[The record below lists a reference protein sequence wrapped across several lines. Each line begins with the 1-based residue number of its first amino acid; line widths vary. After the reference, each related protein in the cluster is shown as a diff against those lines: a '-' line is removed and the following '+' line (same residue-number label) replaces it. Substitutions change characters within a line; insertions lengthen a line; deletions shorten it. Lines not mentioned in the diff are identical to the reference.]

1 MDITTMK
8 TFVQTEVKELLLDYA
23 ELVKRYIDSKDQK
36 SIDILKDE
44 IYKEIESLSDA
55 DKLKKT
61 SEILDSV
68 LKVFDTNQDGSLT
81 IEEIDGL
88 FSQIDNTS
96 KAIDAL
102 LKELNN
108 VKSKKDVLISYLQD
122 VLSNIDEYKQDIDKA
137 KELLNNSFNSMIERL
152 EKLASVD
159 YIRTAVKYD
168 KDMIKAS
175 IRGVFYKLLYKG
187 EDLLK
192 LTTYPPGYAVL
203 IKEKNSDYIEIK
215 TTAVSDDQRAHG
227 HFFEVALPYSNF
239 KYVRFLLKNHGSG
252 YYTKNTIQAR
262 TATNKVA
269 YQVVSK
275 NDGDH
280 CEIPGYKWINVYFP
294 LTPEIAKFKF
304 IESWSAGIGVK
315 EMEFLNYLPKD
326 AKYVVKPTMLCTE
339 WYV

>member
-122 VLSNIDEYKQDIDKA
+122 VLSNI
-137 KELLNNSFNSMIERL
+137 
-152 EKLASVD
+152 
-159 YIRTAVKYD
+159 
-168 KDMIKAS
+168 
-175 IRGVFYKLLYKG
+175 
-187 EDLLK
+187 
-192 LTTYPPGYAVL
+192 
-203 IKEKNSDYIEIK
+203 
-215 TTAVSDDQRAHG
+215 
-227 HFFEVALPYSNF
+227 
-239 KYVRFLLKNHGSG
+239 
-252 YYTKNTIQAR
+252 IQTR
-262 TATNKVA
+262 
-269 YQVVSK
+269 Y
-275 NDGDH
+275 
-280 CEIPGYKWINVYFP
+280 W
-294 LTPEIAKFKF
+294 
-304 IESWSAGIGVK
+304 
-315 EMEFLNYLPKD
+315 
-326 AKYVVKPTMLCTE
+326 
-339 WYV
+339 